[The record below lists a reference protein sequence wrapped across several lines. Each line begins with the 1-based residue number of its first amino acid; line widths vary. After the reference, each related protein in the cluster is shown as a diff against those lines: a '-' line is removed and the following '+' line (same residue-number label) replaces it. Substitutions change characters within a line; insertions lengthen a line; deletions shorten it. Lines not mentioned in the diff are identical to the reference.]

1 MSDAP
6 SVASAPTLTTDTVR
20 AGIRGGVGVI
30 TLDRAKALNALTTPM
45 VEAIDTV
52 LHDWETAGLRA
63 VVLDS
68 ASPKAFCAGG
78 DIRAVQENSL
88 AGDPE
93 ASEQF
98 FATEYRLNARIAE
111 YPVPFVS
118 LIDGIC
124 MGGGMGLSIHGTFRV
139 VSGKA
144 VLSMPETG
152 IGFFPDVGASYF
164 LSRLP
169 GALGVYLGLT
179 GARVSAA
186 DALYTGLATHYID
199 GVAIELV
206 SAALID
212 HPNRSVDETLR
223 ALGSPSPVAAS
234 TLAGHR
240 TEIDWCFSADTITG
254 IDKRLSATG
263 GDWAEQTRAT
273 LARLSPQSL
282 QLTLELLSWGR
293 QRSLRECLEVELAV
307 TRNVIRTPD
316 FIEGIRATL
325 VDKDRNPSWGASQ
338 FAGLDAVGLPRW
350 KQ

>member
-1 MSDAP
+1 MSDAAT
-6 SVASAPTLTTDTVR
+6 VTTAALADTVR
-20 AGIRGGVGVI
+20 AERRGDIGVV
-30 TLDRAKALNALTTPM
+30 TLDRVKALNALTTEM
-45 VEAIDTV
+45 VDSLDTV
-52 LHDWETAGLRA
+52 LAGWETAGLRA

-93 ASEQF
+93 ASERF

-111 YPVPFVS
+111 YPVPFIS

-139 VSGKA
+139 VTDNA
-144 VLSMPETG
+144 TLSMPETG

-186 DALYTGLATHYID
+186 DALYTGLATHYVD
-199 GVAIELV
+199 TAAIALV
-206 SAALID
+206 PAALAD
-212 HPNRSVDETLR
+212 HPHQPIDEILRTLSTGP
-223 ALGSPSPVAAS
+223 APVTES
-234 TLAGHR
+234 TLAEHR
-240 TEIDWCFSADTITG
+240 ALIDWCFSADSLAE
-254 IDKRLSATG
+254 IDGRLAAAG
-263 GDWAEQTRAT
+263 GDWAAGTRAV

-282 QLTLELLSWGR
+282 QLTLELLAWGK
-293 QRSLRECLEVELAV
+293 QRTLRECLDAELAL
-307 TRNVIRTPD
+307 TRDVIRTPD
-316 FIEGIRATL
+316 FIEGIRAAL
-325 VDKDRNPSWGASQ
+325 VDKDRNPQWAASR
-338 FAGLDAVGLPRW
+338 FLGLDGDGRPRW
-350 KQ
+350 LH